1 MTGFLCARVL
11 ATFREQ
17 TVKVEKC
24 LFQSASISYLGFKV
38 GPGQVKMDPE
48 KVRAARTWPCPT
60 LKSFSN
66 FWVLLI
72 FIILIGTLCET
83 MANKHRC
90 SPS

>member
-1 MTGFLCARVL
+1 MDAGKVVCSHHALTCLTERRRILYMTGFLCARVL

-48 KVRAARTWPCPT
+48 KVRAART
-60 LKSFSN
+60 
-66 FWVLLI
+66 
-72 FIILIGTLCET
+72 
-83 MANKHRC
+83 
-90 SPS
+90 